1 MMSVAAVPRCAVYA
15 MAAQAINAVYEK
27 DYIVFTLPK
36 PNIEGKSGFEQHTH
50 YLQLCRERPH
60 FCAGVA
66 QACAGDALALPGMA
80 WRSAPI
86 CRDLTTILC

>member
-1 MMSVAAVPRCAVYA
+1 MMSLAAVPRCAVYA

-66 QACAGDALALPGMA
+66 QACAGDAHCQVWPGDPHQ
-80 WRSAPI
+80 SAAI
-86 CRDLTTILC
+86 